1 MIARKIKMAFLDQLK
16 QSFFKKKDKDAYI
29 SGLNA
34 FKKKTDEVFDGLFL
48 DSRIIDEDWFE
59 DVMVAL
65 IQSDVSLHTANAI
78 VDELK
83 TQIKGNYKHV
93 DESLKSLFMEVISQF
108 YGDFPLDVMMS
119 ATGPTVILI
128 VGVNGSGK
136 TTTIAKLAN
145 KYKKE
150 GLKVGVV
157 AADTFRAGAI
167 KQLEIWA
174 EKIGVTF
181 IGPAKNQMDPS
192 AVLVDASRIAKEQ
205 NLDILLCDTAG
216 RLQNKTNL
224 MNELNKMF
232 RVLDREIAGAPHA
245 IWLVLDA
252 TTGQNGLNQAKV
264 FMEVCE
270 VGGIIL
276 TKLDGSAKG
285 GVILSVKHETD
296 IGVIFVGLGE
306 KMDDLVIF
314 DKEAYLYSMFEGVLY
329 DNQNSSYE

>member
-1 MIARKIKMAFLDQLK
+1 MAFLDQIK
-16 QSFFKKKDKDAYI
+16 QAFLKKKDKDAYI

-34 FKKKTDEVFDGLFL
+34 FKKKTDEVFADLFSS
-48 DSRIIDEDWFE
+48 SRVVDDAWFE
-59 DVMVAL
+59 DVMIAL
-65 IQSDVSLHTANAI
+65 IQSDVSLASATAI
-78 VDELK
+78 VDALK
-83 TQIKGNYKHV
+83 KEIKANHQSI
-93 DESLKSLFMEVISQF
+93 DDALKSTFMQVISDF

-136 TTTIAKLAN
+136 TTTIAKLAH
-145 KYKKE
+145 KYKNE
-150 GLKVGVV
+150 GNKVGVV
-157 AADTFRAGAI
+157 AADTFRAGAVE
-167 KQLEIWA
+167 QLRIWA

-181 IGPAKNQMDPS
+181 VGPNNQKDPS
-192 AVLVDASRIAKEQ
+192 AVLVDAARIAKEQ
-205 NLDILLCDTAG
+205 QLDILLCDTAG

-224 MNELNKMF
+224 MIELNKMF
-232 RVLDREIAGAPHA
+232 RVLDREIVGAPHA

-264 FMEVCE
+264 FVESCE

-285 GVILSVKHETD
+285 GVILSIKHETD
-296 IGVIFVGLGE
+296 VGVIFVGLGE

-314 DKEAYLYSMFEGVLY
+314 DKEAYLYSMFEGILY
-329 DNQNSSYE
+329 DNKNTTYE